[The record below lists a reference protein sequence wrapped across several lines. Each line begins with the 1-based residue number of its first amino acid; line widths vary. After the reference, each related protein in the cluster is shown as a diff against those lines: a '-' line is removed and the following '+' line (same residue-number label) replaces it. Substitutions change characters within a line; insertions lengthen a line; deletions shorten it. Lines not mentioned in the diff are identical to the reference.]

1 MHRVGQVP
9 DVTTLFSLIRE
20 EAGLVHTFFVMEK
33 NDPEGSQEHHGGG
46 QRESQRQQTS
56 RLKLH
61 PWVPMEPFSFFSR
74 FHLGLYFGIQ
84 DLSCRCDSGSFY
96 IFL

>member
-1 MHRVGQVP
+1 MHRVGQVL
-9 DVTTLFSLIRE
+9 DVTPLFSLIRE

-33 NDPEGSQEHHGGG
+33 NDPEGSQEHQGGG

-61 PWVPMEPFSFFSR
+61 PLGSHGTFFILQSFPSR
-74 FHLGLYFGIQ
+74 FVFW
-84 DLSCRCDSGSFY
+84 DSGP
-96 IFL
+96 FLSL